1 MAGFDPPST
10 MHAPRMSVTL
20 RLNIHILPKKR
31 WKSRPVRR
39 RMFGGSTRTV
49 EREDVADHSRGV
61 LGEPCP
67 ETCHTVGPSGIVPY
81 DTGVVPLVS
90 R

>member
-31 WKSRPVRR
+31 WKSSPGR
-39 RMFGGSTRTV
+39 RMMFVGSARTV
-49 EREDVADHSRGV
+49 EREDVADHSRGRRV

-67 ETCHTVGPSGIVPY
+67 DTCHTVGPSGY
-81 DTGVVPLVS
+81 RAL
-90 R
+90 